1 MGAVLRNAVCYFRK
15 IPRWW
20 EECNAMAVG
29 LVGSNYTRGAANT
42 VVEKRSEIIDAIA
55 TEASPFDGGPPT
67 KVDQRFSPISASTPR
82 PLPRPLPPSFPPL
95 FFPKDNPRWPPFC
108 LLSEIACSE
117 IDRRLRPTDVC
128 SAATALTLR
137 HRKNIIGFSI
147 LIFFSSPSF

>member
-20 EECNAMAVG
+20 EECDAMAVG

-55 TEASPFDGGPPT
+55 TEASLFDGGPPT

-82 PLPRPLPPSFPPL
+82 PLPRPLPPSSPPL
-95 FFPKDNPRWPPFC
+95 FFRKITHDGHLF
-108 LLSEIACSE
+108 
-117 IDRRLRPTDVC
+117 VC
-128 SAATALTLR
+128 SARLLARKLTEDCGRPTFALR
-137 HRKNIIGFSI
+137 PR
-147 LIFFSSPSF
+147 P